1 VKKYIFHFPPILLI
15 MRGVQITILLVAVQ
29 TFYCYEHKWKE
40 EGYVKNYF
48 DAQECAQVEPNCE
61 ECVSRGGSC
70 EWCSDGSHRSEC
82 IKQRS
87 ENCPRQHRT
96 TTCVNSQTAEDE
108 RKKTVLEYYDK
119 SLDELQAMDAPEA
132 NNTVENSSVVT
143 VNASVFC
150 GRQGGCKSC
159 TSHEFCFWC
168 ESKKTCEVL
177 YNASTTHHFCHKKGT
192 AYKGQCIYSI
202 GVTPCPERKRSCKK
216 CLQGDNLCYWC
227 SSTAKCALYPSE
239 NFEPE
244 DCAKGR
250 WYYKECPVV
259 KDLLWV
265 LFPIL
270 AIILIP
276 IIVYLIIW
284 LICCCMRAAGYE
296 PLEQTEPSK
305 KKRPKGIR
313 LKPGSPSNK
322 TDELRQKYDLNNP

>member
-1 VKKYIFHFPPILLI
+1 MLLLI
-15 MRGVQITILLVAVQ
+15 MRGVQFIILLVVVQ
-29 TFYCYEHKWKE
+29 TSYCSEHKWQE
-40 EGYVKNYF
+40 RGYVKSYF
-48 DAQECAQVEPNCE
+48 DAQGCAQVEPNCQ
-61 ECVSRGGSC
+61 ECVSREGNC
-70 EWCSDGSHRSEC
+70 EWCSDGLHRSEC
-82 IKQRS
+82 IKQGS

-96 TTCVNSQTAEDE
+96 TICINTQTAEDE
-108 RKKTVLEYYDK
+108 RKETLLEYYDK
-119 SLDELQAMDAPEA
+119 SLDELQAMDAPAA

-150 GRQGGCKSC
+150 GRQGSCENC

-177 YNASTTHHFCHKKGT
+177 YNASTTDHFCHKKGS
-192 AYKGQCIYSI
+192 AYKDQCIYPI
-202 GVTPCPERKRSCKK
+202 GVIPCPKRKRSCKK
-216 CLQGDNLCYWC
+216 CLQGDGLCYWC
-227 SSTAKCALYPSE
+227 STKSRCAFYPSE
-239 NFEPE
+239 SFEPE
-244 DCAKGR
+244 DCAKGS
-250 WYYKECPVV
+250 WYHKECPVV

-296 PLEQTEPSK
+296 PLEPTQPSK
-305 KKRPKGIR
+305 KKHPKGIR
-313 LKPGSPSNK
+313 LKSGSPSNK